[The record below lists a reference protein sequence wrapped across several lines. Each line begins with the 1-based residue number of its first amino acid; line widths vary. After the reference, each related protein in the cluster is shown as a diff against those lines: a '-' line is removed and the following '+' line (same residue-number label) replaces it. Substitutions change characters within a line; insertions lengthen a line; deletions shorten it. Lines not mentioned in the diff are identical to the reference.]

1 MERVI
6 LVRHEDD
13 PQDDRVT
20 AWLTRNAVPFEVIRP
35 YRGEA
40 LPRVD
45 GAILGSVVYGGMYN
59 VFEEDRHPFLH
70 DENRWVEGCLKAEIP
85 LLGICQGA
93 QTMAHVMGANCG
105 PQDPVIH
112 EFGYY
117 ELFPTEAGRDLFPD
131 GLHVV
136 ESHFHGFDIPAGATC
151 LARSDLFP
159 HQAMQTGPNAYGF
172 QFHAEVTEPGFRR
185 WQDSKHWGV
194 YGKPGVQTRE
204 EQDALLPEHDPVM
217 GAWFD
222 GFLDRLF
229 AGIPKASH
237 RTAAE

>member
-13 PQDDRVT
+13 PEDDRVT
-20 AWLTRNAVPFEVIRP
+20 AWLARNGVASEVVRP

-40 LPRVD
+40 LPEVD
-45 GAILGSVVYGGMYN
+45 GSVLGSVVYGGKFN
-59 VFEEDRHPFLH
+59 VFEEDKHPFLH
-70 DENRWVEGCLKAEIP
+70 DENRWVEGCLKAEVP

-93 QTMAHVMGANCG
+93 QTMAHVMGAKCG
-105 PQDPVIH
+105 PLEPEVH

-117 ELFPTEAGRDLFPD
+117 EVMPTEAGRDVFPD

-136 ESHFHGFDIPAGATC
+136 QAHFHGFEIPAGAER
-151 LARSDLFP
+151 LASSAAFP
-159 HQAMQTGPNAYGF
+159 NQAMRAGRNAWAF

-185 WQDSKHWGV
+185 WQNAPWAKFGA
-194 YGKPGVQTRE
+194 PGAQTRAQ
-204 EQDALLPEHDPVM
+204 QDDLLPKHDRAM

-222 GFLDRLF
+222 GFLDQLF
-229 AGIPKASH
+229 ADLPA
-237 RTAAE
+237 RN